1 MIAPRT
7 LLEPESAVVFLFHG
21 VLREPRDTGVRNYTG
36 KHLPLREFE
45 SFLDD
50 ALVDGVP
57 LSIVEVADGAR
68 GEATFPDRGFAITF
82 DDGFANNLHVAAPA
96 LEARG
101 IPAAFYVTTGF
112 VGDQGCS
119 WIDLIE
125 HAVDGAGGGSLSLP
139 FLETSLDSRDAKIQA
154 LDAIRLHAKADV
166 AIDPYALADEVRRQL
181 GISSSP
187 QDPELDRKLTWDE
200 VRELVTHPLFTV
212 GAHGATHRILAHI
225 PPDELIKEVDGSLG
239 RLADE
244 IDRPARHF
252 SYPEGRPGTYTEIV
266 LRRLRRCRIASAVV
280 VSDGSVRRGDD
291 PLRLKRTL
299 VA

>member
-1 MIAPRT
+1 M
-7 LLEPESAVVFLFHG
+7 VFLFHG

-36 KHLPLREFE
+36 KHLPSCEFE
-45 SFLDD
+45 SFLDN

-57 LSIVEVADGAR
+57 LSIAEVADGAR
-68 GEATFPDRGFAITF
+68 GEASLPDRGFAITF

-112 VGDQGCS
+112 VDDQGCS

-125 HAVDGAGGGSLSLP
+125 HAVDVADGGSLSLP
-139 FLETSLDSRDAKIQA
+139 FLETLLGSRDAKVQA
-154 LDAIRLHAKADV
+154 LDAIRRHLKSRAG
-166 AIDPYALADEVRRQL
+166 IDPYALADDVRRQL

-187 QDPELDRKLTWDE
+187 VDPELDRKLSWDE
-200 VRELVTHPLFTV
+200 VRELAAHPLFTV
-212 GAHGATHRILAHI
+212 GAHGATHRILSHV
-225 PPDELIKEVDGSLG
+225 PPDELELEVDGSLV

-244 IDRPARHF
+244 LGCPTRHF
-252 SYPEGRPGTYTEIV
+252 SYPEGGPGTYTETV
-266 LRRLRRCRIASAVV
+266 LDRLRRCRIASAVV
-280 VSDGSVRRGDD
+280 VSDGSVRCGDD